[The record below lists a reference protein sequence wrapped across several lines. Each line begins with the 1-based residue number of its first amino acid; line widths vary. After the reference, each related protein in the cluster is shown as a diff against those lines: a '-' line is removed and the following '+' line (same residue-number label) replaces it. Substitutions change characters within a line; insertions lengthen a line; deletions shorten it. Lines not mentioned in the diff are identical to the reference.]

1 MSRKQ
6 SVDLVMRRA
15 YRKRDVE
22 TVVWS
27 FLKLTEE
34 EIKAGVRPR
43 DRTFNG
49 RDLNGFIQNLI
60 HLEKIR
66 GERGDEKTEAVND
79 GLEGWVDDED
89 VKKLPMSAPLVEAL
103 NAGGIKWN
111 VVEEEAAQ
119 LTALDDI
126 YTAALADAYNELKS

>member
-1 MSRKQ
+1 MPKKQ
-6 SVDLVMRRA
+6 TVDLVMRRA

-34 EIKAGVRPR
+34 EIKAGVKPR

-66 GERGDEKTEAVND
+66 GERGDEKTDVVDD
-79 GLEGWVDDED
+79 GLADWAEED
-89 VKKLPMSAPLVEAL
+89 VGAKRLPMSAPLADAL
-103 NAGGIKWN
+103 NAGGVRFN
-111 VVEEEAAQ
+111 VIEDSEAAQ

-126 YTAALADAYNELKS
+126 YNELKH

>member
-34 EIKAGVRPR
+34 EIKAGVKPR

-79 GLEGWVDDED
+79 GLEGWADDED
-89 VKKLPMSAPLVEAL
+89 VKKLPMSAPLADAL
-103 NAGGIKWN
+103 NAGGVRFN
-111 VVEEEAAQ
+111 VIDTDAEQ
-119 LTALDDI
+119 LVALDDI
-126 YTAALADAYNELKS
+126 YNELNK

>member
-34 EIKAGVRPR
+34 EIKAGVKPR

-79 GLEGWVDDED
+79 GLGDWVDDED
-89 VKKLPMSAPLVEAL
+89 VKKLPMSAPLADAL
-103 NAGGIKWN
+103 NAGGVRFN
-111 VVEEEAAQ
+111 VIEDSEAAQ

-126 YTAALADAYNELKS
+126 YNELNK